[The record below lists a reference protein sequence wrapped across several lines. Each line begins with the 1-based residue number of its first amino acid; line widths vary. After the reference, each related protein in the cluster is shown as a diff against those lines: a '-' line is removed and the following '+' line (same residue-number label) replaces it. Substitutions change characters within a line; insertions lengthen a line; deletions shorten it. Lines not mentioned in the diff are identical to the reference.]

1 MRLSLRT
8 KLFLFVPV
16 MALVPWLGYQTYDRL
31 TRFAIEAQTESLRTL
46 AEILH
51 AELQTVSIQMP
62 SKGSVLDAS
71 PLLRAP
77 TLDGF
82 FDEWPE
88 PAPQLQDD
96 QIALRIGQFDDMLL
110 FGLEVTDR
118 TRAYREPQFGRAAP
132 IPHDVVRVRQLEG
145 TEVLE
150 FELATEASGRFQ
162 VHTIEPSLLISPEP
176 IDAFWWEVAGGYRVE
191 WTVPVDQLLD
201 APIALSVVDYTGFAE
216 STAQY
221 QFDLQPLL
229 PRIQT
234 LARRLASDSKQI
246 VVVTDGGQIVANTLP
261 VDGQVPLTAADRE
274 RFDAHILDTEIIL
287 NMPVVTEQGD
297 TVHVLLSATRSAL
310 VGRAQEA
317 LLNLAWQ
324 TLGVLVVLI
333 GGLSIYSGRL
343 TERITRLRNELKHY
357 LDGRGRVH
365 QSPALSE
372 SGSGDEVG
380 VLSRDIQQ
388 VLDDLARY
396 TAFLERIPR
405 TLRHELSNPMSAI
418 QTSLELLSDETDPIQ
433 QARLRATAER
443 GIQKLEST
451 LSQVTE
457 AASLEEALRADTQ
470 RLFDVGALVQTA
482 IDSIQISHPD
492 LVWQVDKPDGRLLV
506 AGSDLRFEQLL
517 DKLLDNAVDFTP
529 SGGRIRVILRDQITS
544 VDVVVENQGPPFQR
558 SQATD
563 PFQMFSGSRNDASG
577 SHLGLGLYVVRLIAE
592 SMGARPSIE
601 NTDTGVRVVMAG
613 FRTEL
618 VTQ

>member
-51 AELQTVSIQMP
+51 AELQTVSIQIP

-96 QIALRIGQFDDMLL
+96 QIALRIGQFDDVLL

-132 IPHDVVRVRQLEG
+132 IPHDAISVRQADG
-145 TEVLE
+145 AEVLA
-150 FELATEASGRFQ
+150 FQLATEASGRFQ
-162 VHTIEPSLLISPEP
+162 VHTIEPALLISPEP

-191 WTVPVDQLLD
+191 WTLPVDQLLD
-201 APIALSVVDYTGFAE
+201 APVALSVVDYTGFSE

-261 VDGQVPLTAADRE
+261 VDGQVPLTAADRD
-274 RFDAHILDTEIIL
+274 RSDAYILENEIIL

-317 LLNLAWQ
+317 LFNLAWQ
-324 TLGVLVVLI
+324 TLGVLIVLI
-333 GGLSIYSGRL
+333 GGLSLYSGRL
-343 TERITRLRNELKHY
+343 TERITRLRNELKRY

-365 QSPALSE
+365 RSPALSD
-372 SGSGDEVG
+372 SGSSDEVG

-418 QTSLELLSDETDPIQ
+418 QTSLELLSDETDPVQ

-470 RLFDVGALVQTA
+470 RLFDVGALVQSA
-482 IDSIQISHPD
+482 IESMQISHPD
-492 LVWQVDKPDGRLLV
+492 FVWQIDKPAGRLLI

-529 SGGRIRVILRDQITS
+529 TGGRIRVILRDQITA

-592 SMGARPSIE
+592 SMGAQPSIE
-601 NTDTGVRVVMAG
+601 NTDTGVRVVMTG

>member
-31 TRFAIEAQTESLRTL
+31 TQFAVEAQTQSLQTL

-51 AELQTVSIQMP
+51 AELETVRIP
-62 SKGSVLDAS
+62 EPPEGAVLDAS
-71 PLLRAP
+71 PLLRKP

-88 PAPQLQDD
+88 PTPTLQDD
-96 QIALRIGQFDDMLL
+96 QIALKIGQFDDVLH
-110 FGLEVTDR
+110 FGLEVADQLR
-118 TRAYREPQFGRAAP
+118 LYREPQFGRAAP
-132 IPHDVVRVRQLEG
+132 VPYDAISVRQAEG
-145 TEVLE
+145 TRTLE

-162 VHTIEPSLLISPEP
+162 ARTLGATAPMSRAP
-176 IDAFWWEVAGGYRVE
+176 IDAFWWEFAGGYRVE
-191 WTVPVDQLLD
+191 WSVPVARLLD
-201 APIALSVVDYTGFAE
+201 APVELRVVDYTGSTESKAE
-216 STAQY
+216 Y
-221 QFDLQPLL
+221 QFHVEPLV
-229 PRIQT
+229 PAIQT

-246 VVVTDGGQIVANTLP
+246 VVVTDAGQILANTLA
-261 VDGQVPLTAADRE
+261 VDEHVPLTGGDRT
-274 RFDAHILDTEIIL
+274 RAGTRILDRDIIL
-287 NMPVVTEQGD
+287 NMPVVTEQGH
-297 TVHVLLSATRSAL
+297 TVHVLLSATRAGVVS
-310 VGRAQEA
+310 RAQDA

-324 TLGVLVVLI
+324 TLGVLMVLV
-333 GGLSIYSGRL
+333 GGLSLYSSRL
-343 TERITRLRNELKHY
+343 TERITRLRNELKRY
-357 LDGRGRVH
+357 LNARGRITP
-365 QSPALSE
+365 SAALSE

-418 QTSLELLSDETDPIQ
+418 QSSLELLSDETDPVQ

-457 AASLEEALRADTQ
+457 AASLEEALRADTT

-482 IDSIQISHPD
+482 IDTAKISHPE
-492 LVWQVDKPDGRLLV
+492 LVWQIDKPEGSLLI

-529 SGGRIRVILRDQITS
+529 SGGRIQVILRDQITS
-544 VDVVVENQGPPFQR
+544 VDMVVENQGPPVQHVHE
-558 SQATD
+558 TD
-563 PFQMFSGSRNDASG
+563 FFQMFSGSRNDASG

-601 NTDTGVRVVMAG
+601 NTETGVRVVMTG
-613 FRTEL
+613 FRTEV

>member
-1 MRLSLRT
+1 MKLSLRT

-16 MALVPWLGYQTYDRL
+16 VALVPWLGYQTYDRL
-31 TRFAIEAQTESLRTL
+31 TRFAVEAQTESLRTL
-46 AEILH
+46 AEILQ
-51 AELQTVSIQMP
+51 AELQTVRIQTPP
-62 SKGSVLDAS
+62 SGTVLAAS

-88 PAPQLQDD
+88 PTPQLRDD
-96 QIALRIGQFDDMLL
+96 QIALKIGQFDGVLL

-118 TRAYREPQFGRAAP
+118 TRLYREPQFGRAAP
-132 IPHDVVRVRQLEG
+132 IPHDAVSVRQSEG
-145 TEVLE
+145 SEVLA

-162 VHTIEPSLLISPEP
+162 VQTIEPSLLISPQP

-191 WTVPVDQLLD
+191 WTLPVTQLLD
-201 APIALSVVDYTGFAE
+201 APIELSVRDYTGFTE
-216 STAQY
+216 NMTQY
-221 QFDLQPLL
+221 QFQIQSLL

-234 LARRLASDSKQI
+234 LARRLASDSKHI
-246 VVVTDGGQIVANTLP
+246 MVVTDAGQILANTLP
-261 VDGQVPLTAADRE
+261 GDGQVPLTSADRDQTDIQILE
-274 RFDAHILDTEIIL
+274 DAIML
-287 NMPVVTEQGD
+287 NMPVVTDQGD
-297 TVHVLLSATRSAL
+297 TVHVMLSATRSAL

-317 LLNLAWQ
+317 LFNLAWQ

-333 GGLSIYSGRL
+333 GGLSIYSSRL
-343 TERITRLRNELKHY
+343 TERITRLRNELKRY
-357 LDGRGRVH
+357 LDGRGRAR
-365 QSPALSE
+365 QTPALTESE
-372 SGSGDEVG
+372 SGDEVG

-418 QTSLELLSDETDPIQ
+418 QTSLELLSDETDSVQ

-457 AASLEEALRADTQ
+457 AASLEEALRADTP
-470 RLFDVGALVQTA
+470 RMFDVSALSQTA
-482 IDSIQISHPD
+482 IDTMQISHPD
-492 LVWQVDKPDGRLLV
+492 LIWQIDKPEGVLLI
-506 AGSDLRFEQLL
+506 AGSDLRFEQML

-529 SGGRIRVILRDQITS
+529 TGERIRVILRDQITS

-558 SQATD
+558 SQDID

-592 SMGARPSIE
+592 SMGAELSIE
-601 NTDTGVRVVMAG
+601 NTHTGVRVLLTG